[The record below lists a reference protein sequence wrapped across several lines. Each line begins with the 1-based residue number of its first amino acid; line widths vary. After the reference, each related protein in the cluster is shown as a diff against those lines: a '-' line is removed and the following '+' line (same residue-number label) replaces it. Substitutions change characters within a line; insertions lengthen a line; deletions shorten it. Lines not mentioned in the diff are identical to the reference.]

1 MKIVKNFLFNVSYQV
16 FILLVPLVTTP
27 YISRVLG
34 SEGVGINAYTNSII
48 QYFILFG
55 SIGIST
61 YGNRQIAYSRG
72 NARDVSQDFWE
83 ISILRFLTIAISYIA
98 FLIYLNFV
106 SQYHGF
112 FFAQSFQIIAAAFD
126 ISWLF
131 MGLENFKI
139 TVLRNFVV
147 KIISLVCIFTMVKTE
162 NDLGTYILILSLSLL
177 VGNLS
182 LWGYLKR
189 YISKPDFKNL
199 KIFKHIKP
207 SISLFIPQVAI
218 QIYLVL
224 NKTMLGSISGVK
236 SAGYFEYSDRIVKIV
251 LAVVTSIGTVMLPR
265 MASIYASRDFGKLKQ
280 YMYTTGDFINFLS
293 IPLMFGLA
301 AIAPTFSVW
310 FMGEE
315 FSITGNLMI
324 VESAVIFLI
333 GWGVMLGNQY
343 LIPTNQTGKYTWAV
357 SISAL
362 VNLVLN
368 VPLIYSIGVMG
379 ATIATVASEITSTGL
394 QLFFIRRQIEIPK
407 LFKGLWKYLLS
418 GLIMFLIVR
427 YLNNIFTMTIVTL
440 ATEVV
445 AGALIYVI
453 LCLVLRAPFITV
465 VKDFITESRS
475 KKRED

>member
-162 NDLGTYILILSLSLL
+162 NDLGTYILI
-177 VGNLS
+177 
-182 LWGYLKR
+182 
-189 YISKPDFKNL
+189 
-199 KIFKHIKP
+199 
-207 SISLFIPQVAI
+207 
-218 QIYLVL
+218 
-224 NKTMLGSISGVK
+224 
-236 SAGYFEYSDRIVKIV
+236 
-251 LAVVTSIGTVMLPR
+251 
-265 MASIYASRDFGKLKQ
+265 
-280 YMYTTGDFINFLS
+280 
-293 IPLMFGLA
+293 
-301 AIAPTFSVW
+301 
-310 FMGEE
+310 
-315 FSITGNLMI
+315 
-324 VESAVIFLI
+324 
-333 GWGVMLGNQY
+333 
-343 LIPTNQTGKYTWAV
+343 
-357 SISAL
+357 
-362 VNLVLN
+362 
-368 VPLIYSIGVMG
+368 
-379 ATIATVASEITSTGL
+379 
-394 QLFFIRRQIEIPK
+394 
-407 LFKGLWKYLLS
+407 
-418 GLIMFLIVR
+418 
-427 YLNNIFTMTIVTL
+427 
-440 ATEVV
+440 
-445 AGALIYVI
+445 
-453 LCLVLRAPFITV
+453 
-465 VKDFITESRS
+465 
-475 KKRED
+475 

>member
-301 AIAPTFSVW
+301 AIAPKFSVW

-315 FSITGNLMI
+315 FAITGNLMI

>member
-147 KIISLVCIFTMVKTE
+147 KIISLVCIFTMVKTK

-177 VGNLS
+177 IGNLS

-189 YISKPDFKNL
+189 YISKPDFKTL

-301 AIAPTFSVW
+301 AIAPKFSVW
-310 FMGEE
+310 FMGKE
-315 FSITGNLMI
+315 FAITGNLMI

>member
-112 FFAQSFQIIAAAFD
+112 LFAQSFQIIAAAFD

-177 VGNLS
+177 IGNLS

-189 YISKPDFKNL
+189 YISKPDFKTL

-301 AIAPTFSVW
+301 AIAPKFSVW
-310 FMGEE
+310 FMGKE
-315 FSITGNLMI
+315 FAITGNLMI

-440 ATEVV
+440 ATEVI

>member
-55 SIGIST
+55 TIGINT

-72 NARDVSQDFWE
+72 NSKNVSQDFWE
-83 ISILRFLTIAISYIA
+83 ISILRFITIAIAYGA
-98 FLIYLNFV
+98 FLVYLNIV
-106 SQYHGF
+106 HEYHTY
-112 FFAQSFQIIAAAFD
+112 FFAQSFQIIAAALD
-126 ISWLF
+126 ISWFF

-139 TVLRNFVV
+139 TVIRNFII
-147 KIISLVCIFTMVKTE
+147 KIISLICIFTMVKNT
-162 NDLGTYILILSLSLL
+162 NDLGAYILILSLSLL
-177 VGNLS
+177 FGNLS

-189 YISKPDFKNL
+189 YVSRPDFRKL
-199 KIFKHIKP
+199 KLLKHIQP
-207 SISLFIPQVAI
+207 SIALFIPQVAI

-224 NKTMLGSISGVK
+224 NKTMLGSISGVR

-251 LAVVTSIGTVMLPR
+251 LAIVTSIGTVMLPR
-265 MASIYASRDFGKLKQ
+265 MASIYANRDYNKLKQ

-301 AIAPTFSVW
+301 AIAPKFSVW
-310 FMGEE
+310 FMGKE
-315 FSITGNLMI
+315 FAITGNLMV
-324 VESAVIFLI
+324 VESTVIFLI

-343 LIPTNQTGKYTWAV
+343 LIPTNQTKKYTWAV
-357 SISAL
+357 SISAV

-379 ATIATVASEITSTGL
+379 ATVATVASEITSTGL

-407 LFKGLWKYLLS
+407 LFEGLWKYLLS
-418 GLIMFLIVR
+418 GLIMFIVVR
-427 YLNNIFTMTIVTL
+427 YLNNIFIMTSLTL
-440 ATEVV
+440 IIQIIS
-445 AGALIYVI
+445 GM
-453 LCLVLRAPFITV
+453 LVYCMLNFLFKTPFLNTV
-465 VKDFITESRS
+465 KVFMSEQ
-475 KKRED
+475 KKNK

>member
-139 TVLRNFVV
+139 TVLRNFVI

-301 AIAPTFSVW
+301 AIAPKFSVW

-315 FSITGNLMI
+315 FAITGNLMI

>member
-293 IPLMFGLA
+293 IPLMFGLV
-301 AIAPTFSVW
+301 AIAPKFSVW

-315 FSITGNLMI
+315 FAITGNLMI

>member
-55 SIGIST
+55 TIGINT

-72 NARDVSQDFWE
+72 NSKNVSQDFWE
-83 ISILRFLTIAISYIA
+83 ISILRFITIAIAYGA
-98 FLIYLNFV
+98 FLVYLSIV
-106 SQYHGF
+106 HEYHTY
-112 FFAQSFQIIAAAFD
+112 FFAQSFQIIAAALD
-126 ISWLF
+126 ISWFF

-139 TVLRNFVV
+139 TVIRNFII
-147 KIISLVCIFTMVKTE
+147 KIISLVCIFTMVKNT

-177 VGNLS
+177 FGNLS

-189 YISKPDFKNL
+189 YVSRPDFRKL
-199 KIFKHIKP
+199 KLLKHIQP
-207 SISLFIPQVAI
+207 SIALFIPQVAI

-224 NKTMLGSISGVK
+224 NKTMLGSISGVR

-251 LAVVTSIGTVMLPR
+251 LAIVTSIGTVMLPR
-265 MASIYASRDFGKLKQ
+265 MASIYANRDYNKLKQ

-301 AIAPTFSVW
+301 AIAPKFSVW
-310 FMGEE
+310 FMGKE
-315 FSITGNLMI
+315 FAITGNLMV
-324 VESAVIFLI
+324 VESTVIFLI

-343 LIPTNQTGKYTWAV
+343 LIPTNQTKKYTWAV
-357 SISAL
+357 SISAV

-379 ATIATVASEITSTGL
+379 ATVATVASEITSTGL

-418 GLIMFLIVR
+418 GLIMFIVVR
-427 YLNNIFTMTIVTL
+427 YLNNIFIMTSLTL
-440 ATEVV
+440 IIQIIS
-445 AGALIYVI
+445 GM
-453 LCLVLRAPFITV
+453 LVYCMLNFLFKTPFLNTV
-465 VKDFITESRS
+465 KVFMLEQ
-475 KKRED
+475 KKNK

>member
-55 SIGIST
+55 TIGINT

-72 NARDVSQDFWE
+72 NNKDVSQDFWE
-83 ISILRFLTIAISYIA
+83 ISILRFITITIAYA
-98 FLIYLNFV
+98 VFLIYLSMVNE
-106 SQYHGF
+106 YHTY
-112 FFAQSFQIIAAAFD
+112 FFAQSFQIIAAALD
-126 ISWLF
+126 ISWFF

-139 TVLRNFVV
+139 TVIRNFII
-147 KIISLVCIFTMVKTE
+147 KIISLICIFTMVKNQE
-162 NDLGTYILILSLSLL
+162 DLGTYILILSLSLL
-177 VGNLS
+177 FGNLS

-189 YISKPDFKNL
+189 YVDKPNFK
-199 KIFKHIKP
+199 KIKLLRHIRP
-207 SISLFIPQVAI
+207 SIALFIPQVAI

-224 NKTMLGSISGVK
+224 NKTMLGSISGVR

-251 LAVVTSIGTVMLPR
+251 LAIVTSIGTVMLPR
-265 MASIYASRDFGKLKQ
+265 MASVYANKDYKKLKG

-301 AIAPTFSVW
+301 AIAPKFATW

-315 FSITGNLMI
+315 FAITGNLMV

-333 GWGVMLGNQY
+333 GWGVMIGNQY
-343 LIPTNQTGKYTWAV
+343 LIPTNQTNKYTMAV

-362 VNLVLN
+362 VNLILN

-379 ATIATVASEITSTGL
+379 ATIATVASEATSTGL
-394 QLFFIRRQIEIPK
+394 QLFFIRKQIKITK
-407 LFKGLWKYLLS
+407 LFYGAWKYFVA
-418 GLIMFLIVR
+418 GAVMFLIVR
-427 YLNNIFTMTIVTL
+427 YVNNYLNMTIVTL
-440 ATEVV
+440 TIQIIVGIIV
-445 AGALIYVI
+445 YIVMCSL
-453 LCLVLRAPFITV
+453 LRAPFLNVIMKFT
-465 VKDFITESRS
+465 KDM
-475 KKRED
+475 KNAK

>member
-55 SIGIST
+55 TIGINT

-72 NARDVSQDFWE
+72 DSKNVSQDFWE
-83 ISILRFLTIAISYIA
+83 ISILRFITIAIAYGA
-98 FLIYLNFV
+98 FLVYLNIV
-106 SQYHGF
+106 HEYHTY
-112 FFAQSFQIIAAAFD
+112 FFAQSFQIIAAALD
-126 ISWLF
+126 ISWFF

-139 TVLRNFVV
+139 TVIRNFII
-147 KIISLVCIFTMVKTE
+147 KIISLICIFTMVKNT
-162 NDLGTYILILSLSLL
+162 NDLGAYILILSLSLL
-177 VGNLS
+177 FGNLS

-189 YISKPDFKNL
+189 YVSRPDFRKL
-199 KIFKHIKP
+199 KLLKHIQP
-207 SISLFIPQVAI
+207 SIALFIPQVAI

-224 NKTMLGSISGVK
+224 NKTMLGSISGVR

-251 LAVVTSIGTVMLPR
+251 LAIVTSIGTVMLPR
-265 MASIYASRDFGKLKQ
+265 MASIYANRDYNKLKQ

-301 AIAPTFSVW
+301 AIAPKFSVW
-310 FMGEE
+310 FMGKE
-315 FSITGNLMI
+315 FAITGNLMV
-324 VESAVIFLI
+324 VESTVIFLI

-343 LIPTNQTGKYTWAV
+343 LIPTNQTKKYTWAV
-357 SISAL
+357 SISAV

-379 ATIATVASEITSTGL
+379 ATVATVASEITSTGL

-418 GLIMFLIVR
+418 GLIMFIVVR
-427 YLNNIFTMTIVTL
+427 YLNNIFIMTSLTL
-440 ATEVV
+440 IIQIIS
-445 AGALIYVI
+445 GM
-453 LCLVLRAPFITV
+453 LVYCMLNFLFKTPFLNTV
-465 VKDFITESRS
+465 KVFMSEQ
-475 KKRED
+475 KKNK

>member
-177 VGNLS
+177 IGNLS

-189 YISKPDFKNL
+189 YISKPDFKTL

-301 AIAPTFSVW
+301 AIAPKFSVW

-315 FSITGNLMI
+315 FAITGNLMI

>member
-177 VGNLS
+177 IGNLS

-189 YISKPDFKNL
+189 YISKPDFKTL

-301 AIAPTFSVW
+301 AIAPKFSVW
-310 FMGEE
+310 FMGKE
-315 FSITGNLMI
+315 FAITGNLMI

-440 ATEVV
+440 ATEVI

>member
-177 VGNLS
+177 IGNLS

-189 YISKPDFKNL
+189 YISKPDFKTL

-301 AIAPTFSVW
+301 AIAPKFSVW
-310 FMGEE
+310 FMGKE
-315 FSITGNLMI
+315 FAITGNLMI

>member
-55 SIGIST
+55 TIGINT

-72 NARDVSQDFWE
+72 NSKNVSQDFWE
-83 ISILRFLTIAISYIA
+83 ISILRFITIAIAYGA
-98 FLIYLNFV
+98 FLVYLNIV
-106 SQYHGF
+106 HEYHTY
-112 FFAQSFQIIAAAFD
+112 FFAQSFQIIAAALD
-126 ISWLF
+126 ISWFF

-139 TVLRNFVV
+139 TVIRNFII
-147 KIISLVCIFTMVKTE
+147 KIISLICIFTMVKNT
-162 NDLGTYILILSLSLL
+162 NDLGAYILILSLSLL
-177 VGNLS
+177 FGNLS

-189 YISKPDFKNL
+189 YVSRPDFRKL
-199 KIFKHIKP
+199 KLLKHIQP
-207 SISLFIPQVAI
+207 SIALFIPQVAI

-224 NKTMLGSISGVK
+224 NKTMLGSISGVR

-251 LAVVTSIGTVMLPR
+251 LAIVTSIGTVMLPR
-265 MASIYASRDFGKLKQ
+265 MASIYANRDYNKLKQ

-301 AIAPTFSVW
+301 AIAPKFSVW
-310 FMGEE
+310 FMGKE
-315 FSITGNLMI
+315 FAITGNLMV
-324 VESAVIFLI
+324 VESTVIFLI

-343 LIPTNQTGKYTWAV
+343 LIPTNQTKKYTWAV
-357 SISAL
+357 SISAV

-379 ATIATVASEITSTGL
+379 ATVATVASEITSTGL

-418 GLIMFLIVR
+418 GLIMFIVVR
-427 YLNNIFTMTIVTL
+427 YLNNIFIMTSLTL
-440 ATEVV
+440 IIQIIS
-445 AGALIYVI
+445 GM
-453 LCLVLRAPFITV
+453 LVYCMLNFLFKTPFLNTV
-465 VKDFITESRS
+465 KVFMSEQ
-475 KKRED
+475 KKNK